1 MDSRPSASG
10 RNRSRL
16 DARKIDV
23 GRNGSQNG
31 GGNLVL
37 DET

>member
-10 RNRSRL
+10 RNGSRL

-23 GRNGSQNG
+23 GRNG